1 MGAEGLEPFSPDMDK
16 HGGNVVN
23 WHDSKMPGAQ
33 AGAIETETDCQGQ
46 LKARALEDL
55 QRAWKSLRRL
65 ETLSVDPLDANV
77 AERALAFVDKA
88 FAALEGNER

>member
-1 MGAEGLEPFSPDMDK
+1 VLSRPMGAEGLEPS
-16 HGGNVVN
+16 GQTAGETAL
-23 WHDSKMPGAQ
+23 SEMPGAQ

-65 ETLSVDPLDANV
+65 EDSSGDPSESKAAGRAV
-77 AERALAFVDKA
+77 ALVDKA